1 MNNTIVAVATPL
13 GSGGIGVIRVSGKDS
28 FNITN
33 KFFSGDILN
42 QTPNTI
48 KHGNF
53 FNSEKKIIDDVLV
66 SKFAAPFSYTGED
79 VIEISCHCN
88 MVIMNE
94 IINTLLSAGISMA
107 APGEFT
113 KRAFLNGK
121 LDLSQAEAVNDLIKS
136 STLRSKDLALNQLK
150 GSLGKKMKEI
160 NCELMN
166 VRAEIEASIDFPED
180 VEEPDRKVLENKLNI
195 IIDYIENL
203 IKSNNKS
210 HYFRDGYKVSIVG
223 CVNVG
228 KSSILNSLLNHDRAI
243 VTDIPGTTRDV
254 IIESLDIN
262 GIPVVL
268 YDTAGVRETD
278 DTVEKIGVEK
288 SISSLE
294 NADLIMVV
302 FDGSKEI
309 SVEDKEIISK
319 LPKKDILFV
328 INKRDIAID
337 SKNADDYANYLEKHN
352 LLKYSNNNDLA
363 DNILYI
369 STNYSDDIK
378 YLKNC
383 IFKQAGGLN
392 SQECLMVTNTR
403 HMDALN
409 KALNSLKLALK
420 SVMDNMEFDLVSID
434 LAGAMYN
441 LGLITGETTEED
453 ILEHI
458 FSKFCIGK

>member
-13 GSGGIGVIRVSGKDS
+13 GSGGIGVIRVSGKDA
-28 FNITN
+28 FNITDN
-33 KFFSGDILN
+33 YFSGDILN
-42 QTPNTI
+42 QKPNTI

-66 SKFAAPFSYTGED
+66 SKFAAPSSYTGED

-88 MVIMNE
+88 MVIMDE
-94 IINTLLSAGISMA
+94 IINTFLSAGVSMA
-107 APGEFT
+107 GPGEFT

-136 STLRSKDLALNQLK
+136 STLKSKDLALNQLK

-160 NCELMN
+160 NRELMN

-180 VEEPDRKVLENKLNI
+180 VEEPDRKVLVNKLNI
-195 IIDYIENL
+195 IIDYIEKL

-228 KSSILNSLLNHDRAI
+228 KSSILNAILNQDRAI

-254 IIESLDIN
+254 LIESLDIN

-278 DTVEKIGVEK
+278 DAVEKIGVEK

-294 NADLIMVV
+294 NADLIMAV
-302 FDGSKEI
+302 FDGSKDI
-309 SVEDKEIISK
+309 SDEDKEIISK

-328 INKRDIAID
+328 VNKRDIATD
-337 SKNADDYANYLEKHN
+337 SKNADSYPKYLDTLN
-352 LLKYSNNNDLA
+352 LLDYNNNNDLA
-363 DNILYI
+363 DNILFI
-369 STNYSDDIK
+369 SSNFPEDIK
-378 YLKNC
+378 HLKNS
-383 IFKQAGGLN
+383 IFKLAGGSN
-392 SQECLMVTNTR
+392 TEECLMVTNTR
-403 HMDALN
+403 HIDAL
-409 KALNSLKLALK
+409 KKSLTSLKLALN
-420 SVMDNMEFDLVSID
+420 SVTNNMEFDLVSID
-434 LAGAMYN
+434 VAGAMYN

>member
-48 KHGNF
+48 IHGNF

-66 SKFAAPFSYTGED
+66 SKFVAPFSYTGED

-88 MVIMNE
+88 MVIMDE
-94 IINTLLSAGISMA
+94 IINILLSAGISMA
-107 APGEFT
+107 GPGEFT

-409 KALNSLKLALK
+409 KALKSLKLALK

-434 LAGAMYN
+434 VAGAMYN

-453 ILEHI
+453 ILDHI